1 MVPTIYIL
9 LSIDNQILLL
19 VRLEK
24 IQMLPSETNRPS
36 VIVLRCGDLKKY

>member
-1 MVPTIYIL
+1 MMVPTIYIL

-24 IQMLPSETNRPS
+24 NTNAASETDRPS
-36 VIVLRCGDLKKY
+36 VIVL